1 MSENKGLFEEN
12 LKELEQTVKKLE
24 EGNVSLDEML
34 SLFER
39 GIKLTKSCT
48 KQLDEAEQKINI
60 LLKSENGELNEV
72 KFEGL
77 KEQL

>member
-1 MSENKGLFEEN
+1 MAEKKENFEKN
-12 LKELEQTVKKLE
+12 LKELEEVVKSLE
-24 EGNVSLDEML
+24 SGNVGLDDML

-48 KQLDEAEQKINI
+48 KLLDEAEQKINV
-60 LLKSENGELNEV
+60 LVKGENGELVEE

-77 KEQL
+77 NN

>member
-1 MSENKGLFEEN
+1 MAEKKENFEKN
-12 LKELEQTVKKLE
+12 LKELEEVVKSLE
-24 EGNVSLDEML
+24 SGNVELDDML

-48 KQLDEAEQKINI
+48 KLLDEAEQKINV
-60 LLKSENGELNEV
+60 LVKGENGELVEE

-77 KEQL
+77 NN

>member
-1 MSENKGLFEEN
+1 MAEKKENFEKN
-12 LKELEQTVKKLE
+12 LKELEEVVKSLE
-24 EGNVSLDEML
+24 SVNVGLDDML

-48 KQLDEAEQKINI
+48 KLLDEAEQKINV
-60 LLKSENGELNEV
+60 LVKGENGELVEE

-77 KEQL
+77 KN